1 MTALVPAIVARP
13 RLGSRTREEM
23 FALHGR
29 HFANVS
35 RGKFLA
41 DLDEKD
47 WVILLRDAAGRTAGF
62 STQKLLA
69 GIPGAG
75 GARFLFSGDTIVA
88 PDHWNTPYL
97 AGCFGHLMLRLI
109 REHPRT
115 PLYWFLISK
124 GYRTYRFLPVFF
136 KRFWP
141 GPHTAAPPGGAE
153 LLRTVA
159 TWKFG
164 ACYDAAD
171 GLVKDP
177 SGDRLTAP
185 LAAVP
190 DAKRRDPCTRFFL
203 ERNPRYDLGHELA
216 CLAPITADNFTAPA
230 RRVIAHTC
238 PEWLE

>member
-1 MTALVPAIVARP
+1 MTMLVPAIVARP
-13 RLGSRTREEM
+13 RLGTRTREEM
-23 FALHGR
+23 FALHSR

-41 DLDEKD
+41 DLDEKE
-47 WVILLRDAAGRTAGF
+47 WIILLRDADGRTAGF
-62 STQKLLA
+62 STQQLLA
-69 GIPGAG
+69 EIPGTG

-88 PDHWNTPYL
+88 PEHWNTPYL

-124 GYRTYRFLPVFF
+124 GFRTYRFLPVFF
-136 KRFWP
+136 ARFWP
-141 GPHTAAPPGGAE
+141 DPRSPAPPGGAE

-159 TWKFG
+159 AWKFG

-171 GLVKDP
+171 GLVKDAA
-177 SGDRLTAP
+177 GDRLAAP

-190 DAKRRDPCTRFFL
+190 EAKRRDPHTRFFL
-203 ERNPRYDLGHELA
+203 ERNPQYALGHELA
-216 CLAPITADNFTAPA
+216 CLAPITTANFTAPA
-230 RRVIAHTC
+230 RRVIAHTA
-238 PEWLE
+238 PEWME